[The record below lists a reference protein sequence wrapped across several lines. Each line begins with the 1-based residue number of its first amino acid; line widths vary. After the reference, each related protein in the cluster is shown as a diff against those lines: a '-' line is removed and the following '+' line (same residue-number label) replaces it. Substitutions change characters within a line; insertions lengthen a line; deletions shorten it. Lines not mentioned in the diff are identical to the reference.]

1 MAEIISI
8 ATAVP
13 NFKHPQKS
21 ILHFMQE
28 SFGLDPIEKRKLA
41 FLYAQSGISFR
52 HSVIAD
58 FGCEKSDW
66 KFIPNNSSHPFPT
79 IDQRMELYKQNALP
93 LALKAIEDCVEKYI
107 NTSQITHLITI
118 SCTGMSAPGLD
129 LEIVEALNLSP
140 NLFRSSINFMGCY
153 AAIHGLKLA
162 QMICATEPT
171 AQVMLV
177 AVELCTLHFQKEYT
191 ADSASSS
198 LLFGDGCAAVLVN
211 NYPTKQSI
219 SIEGFHSHIA
229 LQGKQDMAWQ
239 INTKGFLMHLSSYI
253 PKLIEA
259 DIATI
264 LSAAKKKC
272 VQDGTEIKYW
282 CIHPGGKKI
291 VDLIQQ
297 KLLLTDADTAYSRK
311 ILEQYGNMSAP
322 TILFVLKEIMEA
334 PLQNGDPIF
343 GVAFGPG
350 LTMETFVARKRTI

>member
-1 MAEIISI
+1 LAEIISI

-13 NFKHPQKS
+13 AYQHPQDN

-28 SFGLDPIEKRKLA
+28 SYGLDPIEKRKLA
-41 FLYAQSGISFR
+41 FLYAQSGIRFR
-52 HSVIAD
+52 HSVIPD
-58 FGCEKSDW
+58 FGCEKNQW
-66 KFIPNNSSHPFPT
+66 QFIPSNHSMPFPS
-79 IDQRMELYKQNALP
+79 INERMELYKQHALP
-93 LALKAIEDCVEKYI
+93 LALNAIEKCVASHI
-107 NTSQITHLITI
+107 HPTQITHLITI

-140 NLFRSSINFMGCY
+140 TIFRTSINFMGCY

-211 NYPTKQSI
+211 NVPTKKSI
-219 SIEGFHSHIA
+219 TIEGFHAHIVSK
-229 LQGKQDMAWQ
+229 GKQDMAWQ
-239 INTKGFLMHLSSYI
+239 INTNGFLMHLSSYI
-253 PKLIEA
+253 PKLIET
-259 DIATI
+259 DIANI
-264 LSAAKKKC
+264 LSAAQNKC
-272 VQDGTEIKYW
+272 LPDGAAIKYW

-291 VDLIQQ
+291 VDIIQQ
-297 KLLLTDADTAYSRK
+297 KLQLTDTDTTYSRNV
-311 ILEQYGNMSAP
+311 LQQYGNMSAP
-322 TILFVLKEIMEA
+322 TILFVLKEIMQED
-334 PLQNGDPIF
+334 LQDGDPIF

-350 LTMETFVARKRTI
+350 LTVETFIARKKAI